1 MLQDGCEMPKRV
13 QAKFFQGEAMEY
25 NIVIIGG
32 GPRGTYCLRRLS
44 LALAADPPENPV
56 NIHVVEKSGR
66 FGGGNVH
73 NVDQPHYLLL
83 NTVSCQITAFGDDDA
98 PARAEESRRTLC
110 GYLQE
115 KGYDYGENDYPP
127 RALHGE
133 YLAEC
138 FNWMEDNLP
147 QKVSL
152 YRHAAEAVDIK
163 TAEQGLQEVVLD
175 NNEKICACEV
185 ILLTGHSRNR
195 IVPGS
200 REERYHQ
207 FAQKQQQKGGNIS
220 YVHLAYPIASQMEH
234 IQADQ
239 SVYVIGMG
247 LTATDVIRGLTHGRG
262 GRFSSGRYIPSGN
275 EPHIILGS
283 RLGLPYCARGKNQ
296 KTGQYQARIFTSNLV
311 HRLIQEK
318 GKLDFRKDLF
328 PLILQEM
335 EYVYYST
342 LMGDEFGRKYLQ
354 YLDSAQRQDLVKREV
369 KSTDRFNWQDLA
381 NPLWKLEAARKSG
394 KPLFESMEHYTDF
407 VLKQIGFDL
416 SEAKKGNVGSPVK
429 NAVDSVLR
437 DLRDTLRSAVDHGRL
452 TADSHRYMKKTFE
465 RTNNRVAVGPP
476 IESVQELWILVRQG
490 LVSFSGPSPEVHANE
505 EKGVFQVSSPEVPGS
520 IREVSH
526 VVNGRIHGVDTRNDT
541 STLMQNLLKR
551 KMVRTFT
558 SSDHTGS
565 FEMGGL
571 DVTHDFQLVAAD
583 GSVHENIC
591 ALGIPVEGKLWF
603 NAADARP
610 DVNSNAIT
618 QLANWSRSAVE
629 RIHRREQSAKPGLSR
644 TEGTEE
650 QFVREET

>member
-1 MLQDGCEMPKRV
+1 
-13 QAKFFQGEAMEY
+13 MEY

-83 NTVSCQITAFGDDDA
+83 NTVSCQITAFGDDDT
-98 PARAEESRRTLC
+98 PARAEESRRTLY

-115 KGYDYGENDYPP
+115 KGYAYGENDYPP

-133 YLAEC
+133 YLAAC
-138 FNWMEDNLP
+138 FDWIEDNLP
-147 QKVSL
+147 ENVRL

-163 TAEQGLQEVVLD
+163 TAAKGLQEVVLD
-175 NNEKICACEV
+175 NKEKICACEV

-200 REERYHQ
+200 REDKYHR
-207 FAQKQQQKGGNIS
+207 FAQEQQQRGGNIS
-220 YVHLAYPIASQMEH
+220 YVHLAYPIASKLEH
-234 IQADQ
+234 IRAHE

-247 LTATDVIRGLTHGRG
+247 LTATDIVRGFTHGRG
-262 GRFSSGRYIPSGN
+262 GLFSSGRYIPSGN

-296 KTGQYQARIFTSNLV
+296 KTEQYQARIFTRDLL
-311 HRLIQEK
+311 HRLKQQK
-318 GKLDFRKDLF
+318 GKLDFRSDLF

-335 EYVYYST
+335 EYVYYKT
-342 LMGDEFGRKYLQ
+342 LKGEDFGREYLQ
-354 YLDSAQRQDLVKREV
+354 CRDAIQRQGLVKREV
-369 KSTDRFNWQDLA
+369 GPSERFDWKDLE
-381 NPLWKLEAARKSG
+381 NPLWKLESARKSG

-407 VLKQIGFDL
+407 VLKQIGSDL
-416 SEAKKGNVGSPVK
+416 AEAKKGNMYSPVK

-452 TADSHRYMKKTFE
+452 TADSHRFMKKTFE

-476 IESVQELWILVRQG
+476 IESVQELWILVREG
-490 LVSFSGPSPEVHANE
+490 LVSFSGPSPEVHLNE
-505 EKGVFQVSSPEVPGS
+505 EKGVFQVSSPEVPAS
-520 IREVSH
+520 RREVNH
-526 VVNGRIHGVDTRNDT
+526 VVNGRIHGVDNKNDT

-558 SSDHTGS
+558 STDHTGS

-571 DVTHDFQLVAAD
+571 DITPDFQLVAED
-583 GSVHENIC
+583 GEVHSHVC

-618 QLANWSRSAVE
+618 QLSHWAGDAVSRIRLLEQAKVHVHEDQAV
-629 RIHRREQSAKPGLSR
+629 
-644 TEGTEE
+644 
-650 QFVREET
+650 